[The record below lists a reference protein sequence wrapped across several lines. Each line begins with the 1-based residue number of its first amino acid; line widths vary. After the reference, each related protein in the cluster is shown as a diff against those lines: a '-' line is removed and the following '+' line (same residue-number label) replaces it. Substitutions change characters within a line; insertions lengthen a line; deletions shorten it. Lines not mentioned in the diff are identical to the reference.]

1 MTYLPSLRSLAA
13 CLTAA
18 ALALF
23 SPAEASA
30 QTSGLVGLKDRD
42 DLFGWE
48 AVGRLDFATGGF
60 CTGTLI
66 APNLVLTA
74 AHCVYGSGG
83 YVLANPE
90 DLTFRAGLANGTALA
105 ESKVLR
111 IATLPEYVPTASLGR
126 TSPNNARFDVALLEL
141 ALPIS
146 TQIANPFALHEG
158 STQGGKVSISSY
170 GQGRA
175 DVLSRQRQCQELG
188 RQQGIVAFDCDV
200 TFGSSGSP
208 VFVKHG
214 NRVRI
219 VSVISKMA
227 QARDGQ
233 KIALGM
239 ELPGL
244 VDELKRQLR
253 AGRTGPRAKARR
265 ITLGSNRNTS
275 GAKFIK
281 P

>member
-1 MTYLPSLRSLAA
+1 MRFLISLAFA
-13 CLTAA
+13 ILAA
-18 ALALF
+18 V
-23 SPAEASA
+23 PASA
-30 QTSGLVGLKDRD
+30 QTASEPSALIRLEDRS
-42 DLFGWE
+42 DLYGWE

-60 CTGTLI
+60 CTATLI

-74 AHCVYGSGG
+74 AHCVYGRGG
-83 YVLANPE
+83 YTLANPA
-90 DLTFRAGLANGTALA
+90 DLTFRAGLANGTAIA

-111 IATLPEYVPTASLGR
+111 IATPSKYVPTASLGR
-126 TSPNNARFDVALLEL
+126 ENTDNARYDVALLEL

-146 TQIANPFALHEG
+146 TQVADPFALHDG
-158 STQGGKVSISSY
+158 NTHGGQVSIISY

-175 DVLSRQRQCQELG
+175 EVLSRQRQCQELG

-219 VSVISKMA
+219 ASVISKMA
-227 QARDGQ
+227 RAHDGR

-244 VDELKRQLR
+244 VDDLKRQLR
-253 AGRTGPRAKARR
+253 AGHTGPRAKERR
-265 ITLGSNRNTS
+265 IKLGANRNAS

>member
-1 MTYLPSLRSLAA
+1 MRFPIAFAL
-13 CLTAA
+13 A
-18 ALALF
+18 ALAAL
-23 SPAEASA
+23 PAAA
-30 QTSGLVGLKDRD
+30 QTAADPASGLIRLEDRS
-42 DLFGWE
+42 DLYGWE

-60 CTGTLI
+60 CTATLI

-74 AHCVYGSGG
+74 AHCVYGRGG
-83 YVLANPE
+83 YVLANPG
-90 DLTFRAGLANGTALA
+90 DLTFRAGLANGTAIA

-111 IATLPEYVPTASLGR
+111 IATPPEYIPTASLGR
-126 TSPNNARFDVALLEL
+126 ESADNARYDVALLEL

-146 TQIANPFALHEG
+146 TQVADPFALHEG
-158 STQGGKVSISSY
+158 NTQGGQVSIISY

-175 DVLSRQRQCQELG
+175 EVLSRQRRCQELG
-188 RQQGIVAFDCDV
+188 RQQGVVAFDCDV

-219 VSVISKMA
+219 ASVISKMA
-227 QARDGQ
+227 HAHDGR

-244 VDELKRQLR
+244 VDGLKRQLR
-253 AGRTGPRAKARR
+253 AGRSGPRAKERR
-265 ITLGSNRNTS
+265 IKLGANRNAS
-275 GAKFIK
+275 GAKFIR